1 MPLRKDLDIPP
12 ASRIIA
18 SFLPATTP
26 SPPGYPS
33 SPLGTAPTG
42 PTPNPQ
48 LLLQMENGWLP
59 SFHCVPL
66 SLVYHFFKNRLLF
79 PQGKGQIGC
88 REEPPTCSRAG
99 AQVNCRNSPNR

>member
-33 SPLGTAPTG
+33 SPLGAAPTG
-42 PTPNPQ
+42 PTPSPQ

-66 SLVYHFFKNRLLF
+66 SLVPFLQKPFAF
-79 PQGKGQIGC
+79 SAGEGADWMQG
-88 REEPPTCSRAG
+88 G
-99 AQVNCRNSPNR
+99 ASHML